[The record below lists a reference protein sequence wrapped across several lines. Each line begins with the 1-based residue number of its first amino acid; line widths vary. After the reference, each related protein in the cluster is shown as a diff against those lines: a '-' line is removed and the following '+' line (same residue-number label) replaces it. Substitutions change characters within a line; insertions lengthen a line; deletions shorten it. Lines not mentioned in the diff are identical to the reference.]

1 MLPFRLYKGCSV
13 PIWGDIPVG
22 GFERPK
28 MVITHG
34 VADVETWLSFKKE
47 RAESVVAVG
56 GQNPVDL
63 AAQDGSNAVAVM
75 ADADDPTAVM
85 AALAS
90 PSAEVAAAMQ
100 RHGVLPPL
108 TIYIEK

>member
-1 MLPFRLYKGCSV
+1 M
-13 PIWGDIPVG
+13 
-22 GFERPK
+22 PK

-34 VADVETWLSFKKE
+34 VADVETWLSFQQE
-47 RAESVVAVG
+47 RAESIAALG

-63 AAQDGSNAVAVM
+63 PAQDGSNVVAVM
-75 ADADDPTAVM
+75 MDTDDPAAMM

-90 PSAEVAAAMQ
+90 PPADLAATMQ

-108 TIYIEK
+108 TIYLER